1 MSTSTS
7 TSCCPG
13 TWDEY
18 EQFMKYEPRLAVP
31 FVGPLGWCAFALEAI
46 CGIWFFVMIIG
57 KANNDP
63 YIILGLLIGLAC
75 FEVAFWIFNAL
86 RYAPYTQLHETTR
99 LLIEK
104 KRDTVWAVKAMR
116 SLQHSNDQGHFQGT
130 LFRSLLVLIF
140 FGIFIGF
147 FGTNTYAALP
157 TVYNGVASD
166 LHMRALNILV
176 LALLAVSGSYY
187 LYLTETHSDFMWRQ
201 FSSIHDDNADGVE
214 FAVADKISIASR
226 QIGKKSNLLSM
237 KTK

>member
-1 MSTSTS
+1 MSAR
-7 TSCCPG
+7 CCPG

-18 EQFMKYEPRLAVP
+18 EDQMKYEPRLAVP

-46 CGIWFFVMIIG
+46 CGIWFFVMLIG

-63 YIILGLLIGLAC
+63 YIILGLLIGLSC

-86 RYAPYTQLHETTR
+86 RFAPYTQLHEATR

-104 KRDTVWAVKAMR
+104 KHDTVWAVKAMR

-130 LFRSLLVLIF
+130 LFRSLLVLLF
-140 FGIFIGF
+140 FGIFIGY
-147 FGTNTYAALP
+147 FGTNTYASLP
-157 TVYNGVASD
+157 VAYNSVATE
-166 LHMRALNILV
+166 LHIRALIILV

-201 FSSIHDDNADGVE
+201 FSSMHDDNAEGVD
-214 FAVADKISIASR
+214 FSVAANVNTASR
-226 QIGKKSNLLSM
+226 QTTRKSILSSM

>member
-1 MSTSTS
+1 MSTSS
-7 TSCCPG
+7 TNCCPG

-18 EQFMKYEPRLAVP
+18 ETYMKYEPRLAVP
-31 FVGPLGWCAFALEAI
+31 FVGPLGWVAFALEAV
-46 CGIWFFVMIIG
+46 CGIWFFVMLIA

-63 YIILGLLIGLAC
+63 YIILGLLIGLSC

-147 FGTNTYAALP
+147 YGTNTFGLLPGVYSAAA
-157 TVYNGVASD
+157 TD
-166 LHMRALNILV
+166 LHSRALNILV

-201 FSSIHDDNADGVE
+201 FSSMHDDNDNNVE
-214 FAVADKISIASR
+214 FSVADRINTASR
-226 QIGKKSNLLSM
+226 KTGQKSILSSM